1 MIMERFFKSNKRP
14 EVCQV
19 ELFHGDVGENCTNS
33 VNWIFELPVELSK
46 ELYEKYNIPKYLG
59 VRYQSCK
66 GFDKASGEPVFND
79 PEKEVLLLNFEDMT
93 IEYTLDTYEDDDW
106 DYEGDDYRTAKD
118 HNGREYISI
127 HWTYDSLNDYWGD
140 IMPWEGYVGDE
151 YFKLSDFD
159 YELPEDMNGCHP
171 SIEITGED
179 KDKLLELLY
188 PIMAEVIDG
197 DLEVKKKLYDYC
209 GD

>member
-1 MIMERFFKSNKRP
+1 MGKFFKSNKRP

-19 ELFHGDVGENCTNS
+19 ELFHGDLGEDCTSS
-33 VNWIFELPVELSK
+33 VNWIFELPLELSK
-46 ELYEKYNIPKYLG
+46 ELYKKYNIPKYLG
-59 VRYQSCK
+59 VKHKSYIGK
-66 GFDKASGEPVFND
+66 DKSGELLFD
-79 PEKEVLLLNFEDMT
+79 TEKEVLLLNFEDMT
-93 IEYTLDTYEDDDW
+93 IEYTLDTYEENDW

-118 HNGREYISI
+118 HNGRESI
-127 HWTYDSLNDYWGD
+127 FVHWTYDHLNEYWNEIG
-140 IMPWEGYVGDE
+140 PWEGYVGDE

-159 YELPEDMNGCHP
+159 YELPEDMNSCHP

-197 DLEVKKKLYDYC
+197 DTEVKKSLYDYC